1 MKKEHVLG
9 LVAICLVIVVLS
21 VSGLASDVLTRL
33 DLDLD
38 GLLLIMVSL
47 LMAGLFLLMLFL
59 IAKEQGWLPA
69 SHKKESRCHV
79 RREGRSGSRRSSSG
93 CGQTAAR
100 SACLRPPGRRE
111 VVSAP
116 ALYRLHAPIA
126 LLQHLEKDRLSV
138 RPRSRFSLRP
148 DLLT

>member
-47 LMAGLFLLMLFL
+47 LMAGLFLLMLFM
-59 IAKEQGWLPA
+59 IAKDQGWLPGGHKTESAAAA
-69 SHKKESRCHV
+69 SPGAKAAPAPA
-79 RREGRSGSRRSSSG
+79 
-93 CGQTAAR
+93 AAR
-100 SACLRPPGRRE
+100 PPAAKPQAE
-111 VVSAP
+111 VPV
-116 ALYRLHAPIA
+116 
-126 LLQHLEKDRLSV
+126 SV
-138 RPRSRFSLRP
+138 RPGEGK
-148 DLLT
+148 

>member
-47 LMAGLFLLMLFL
+47 LMAGLFLLMLFV
-59 IAKEQGWLPA
+59 IAKDQGWLPGG
-69 SHKKESRCHV
+69 HKTEDAACGA
-79 RREGRSGSRRSSSG
+79 RRQGRSGSRRRSSA
-93 CGQTAAR
+93 CGQSASR
-100 SACLRPPGRRE
+100 SACLRPPRGKGSNLRAR
-111 VVSAP
+111 
-116 ALYRLHAPIA
+116 ALSVLRPYRH
-126 LLQHLEKDRLSV
+126 QKHLEEKFGAAFV
-138 RPRSRFSLRP
+138 RTRAFHFRQ
-148 DLLT
+148 TC

>member
-1 MKKEHVLG
+1 MKKEHGILG

-59 IAKEQGWLPA
+59 IAQEQGWLPA
-69 SHKKESRCHV
+69 SHKKESAATT
-79 RREGRSGSRRSSSG
+79 GAKAAPAP
-93 CGQTAAR
+93 AAR
-100 SACLRPPGRRE
+100 PAAAKPQPE
-111 VVSAP
+111 VPV
-116 ALYRLHAPIA
+116 
-126 LLQHLEKDRLSV
+126 SV
-138 RPRSRFSLRP
+138 RPGEGK
-148 DLLT
+148 

>member
-47 LMAGLFLLMLFL
+47 LMAGLFLLMLFM
-59 IAKEQGWLPA
+59 IAKDQGWLPA
-69 SHKKESRCHV
+69 RHKNESAAAAP
-79 RREGRSGSRRSSSG
+79 GAKAAPAPA
-93 CGQTAAR
+93 AAR
-100 SACLRPPGRRE
+100 PTASK
-111 VVSAP
+111 AP
-116 ALYRLHAPIA
+116 AEEAV
-126 LLQHLEKDRLSV
+126 SV
-138 RPRSRFSLRP
+138 RPGQGK
-148 DLLT
+148 

>member
-47 LMAGLFLLMLFL
+47 LMAGLFLLMLFI
-59 IAKEQGWLPA
+59 IAKDQGWLPA
-69 SHKKESRCHV
+69 GHKTESAAA
-79 RREGRSGSRRSSSG
+79 SGAKAAPAPA
-93 CGQTAAR
+93 AAR
-100 SACLRPPGRRE
+100 PPAAKPQAE
-111 VVSAP
+111 VSV
-116 ALYRLHAPIA
+116 
-126 LLQHLEKDRLSV
+126 SV
-138 RPRSRFSLRP
+138 RPGEGK
-148 DLLT
+148 

>member
-47 LMAGLFLLMLFL
+47 LMAGLFLLMLLL
-59 IAKEQGWLPA
+59 IAKDQGWLPA
-69 SHKKESRCHV
+69 GHKKESAAV
-79 RREGRSGSRRSSSG
+79 AAPGAKAAPAPAA
-93 CGQTAAR
+93 AAR
-100 SACLRPPGRRE
+100 PAAAKPQPE
-111 VVSAP
+111 VPV
-116 ALYRLHAPIA
+116 
-126 LLQHLEKDRLSV
+126 SV
-138 RPRSRFSLRP
+138 RPGEGK
-148 DLLT
+148 

>member
-1 MKKEHVLG
+1 MKKEHGILG

-59 IAKEQGWLPA
+59 IAKDQGWLPA
-69 SHKKESRCHV
+69 SHKKESAAAAA
-79 RREGRSGSRRSSSG
+79 SGAKAAPAPA
-93 CGQTAAR
+93 AAR
-100 SACLRPPGRRE
+100 PVAAKPQPE
-111 VVSAP
+111 VPV
-116 ALYRLHAPIA
+116 
-126 LLQHLEKDRLSV
+126 SV
-138 RPRSRFSLRP
+138 RPGEGK
-148 DLLT
+148 